1 MSSLVVGPRNSK
13 YEMYMLIIYWLTDA
27 YNSIYVYMT
36 IRALMGDNL
45 QHSTMVATDYHIDM
59 YI

>member
-1 MSSLVVGPRNSK
+1 MSSLVVRPRNSK

-45 QHSTMVATDYHIDM
+45 
-59 YI
+59 